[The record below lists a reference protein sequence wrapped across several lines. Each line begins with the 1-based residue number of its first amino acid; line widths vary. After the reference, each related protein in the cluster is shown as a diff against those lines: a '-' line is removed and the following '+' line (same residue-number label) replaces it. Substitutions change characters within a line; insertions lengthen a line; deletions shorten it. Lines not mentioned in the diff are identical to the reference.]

1 MGEAGKLRIVRRAW
15 LKIAAPAFAGCLV
28 VALLVSQGA
37 TAASTRGNGYW
48 IASGGGTVG
57 AFGDGTGYGALDRAA
72 FSGQIVDIAARPT
85 GKGYWLLGR
94 DGSVYAFGDAVSYG
108 QLDAKNAKGGAVVLI
123 VSTSGAGYLIV
134 TTQGEVHAFGDASS
148 VGSLTPNATPK
159 QIVGAAATASGN
171 GYVLLD
177 SAGDVFGFGD
187 ATVFGGVPPL
197 PRSHP
202 VVAIATR
209 PHGGGYWIVSKFGV
223 VTPFGGAPTL
233 GSIDE
238 SAYRGP
244 IVDIAATHTGNGYW
258 LVAQDGTVLAFGDA
272 ALYGNAV
279 GFKGPIAA
287 IAATPFVNHAPVA
300 VSDVVTLDEDT
311 FVDVN
316 VAANDTDEDGD
327 PLTAS
332 IVTQPAHG
340 LATLNAGGTIRY
352 QPAPNYNG
360 SDSLTY
366 RIEDGWG
373 GAAVGTVNITVAPV
387 NDRPVAMDD
396 AYTTLEDTPLSVAA
410 PGVIVNDSDVDGDTL
425 SATVLATPSHGT
437 LVLAPSGAFTYTPAA
452 NFNGSDIFSY
462 QVDDGHAGSAAAY
475 VRLTIVSVL
484 DTPVAVSDS
493 FTTNEDAVLTV
504 APPGVLA
511 NDTDGDGDALS
522 TILVGPPAHGTLDL
536 AADGSLTYTPGPN
549 YHGEDGFSYRAT
561 DGTLSSAPTTVAI
574 TVVSV
579 NDAPSAAA
587 DTYATD
593 EDTPLEV
600 TAASGVLAND
610 SDVDGDGLSAQLVT
624 SVSHGTLAVAADGS
638 FSYTP
643 AAGYSGPDGFSYRA
657 SDGTLTSAVTSVS
670 IDVAPVDDPPVA
682 MADAYV
688 VDEDTL
694 LSVSAPGVLGNDL
707 DDGIDPLRVT
717 LVDRSSHGDLRL
729 EADGSFEYMPEPNF
743 NGTDSFSYMASDGT
757 LESAVAQV
765 VITVNA
771 IADAPTAEGDSYS
784 VIAGTTLTIAAPGV
798 LSNDFAEGALT
809 AALVMATEHGTLT
822 LNPDGSFTY
831 TTNLTTSG
839 SDSFLYEAVSG
850 GVHSDTAT
858 VFISVLASGGGGGGG
873 GGGSGGLANPTIA
886 IYDVDT
892 FNTKM
897 GGTVARQ
904 PRYGKLEMRYGSW
917 VYVPQRGFRG
927 HDTFTVGSRRFEIDI
942 LSDIWGD

>member
-57 AFGDGTGYGALDRAA
+57 AFGDGTSQGALDRFA
-72 FSGQIVDIAARPT
+72 FSGQIVDISARPT

-94 DGSVYAFGDAVSYG
+94 DGSVYPFGDAVSYG
-108 QLDAKNAKGGAVVLI
+108 QLDAKNAKGGAAALL
-123 VSTSGAGYLIV
+123 VSPSGAGYLIV
-134 TTQGEVHAFGDASS
+134 TTQGEAHAFGDAGSY
-148 VGSLTPNATPK
+148 GSLAPDTTPK

-171 GYVLLD
+171 GYLLLD
-177 SAGDVFGFGD
+177 SAGEVFGFGD

-209 PHGGGYWIVSKFGV
+209 AHGSGYWIVSKFGV
-223 VTPFGGAPTL
+223 VTPFGGAPSL

-272 ALYGNAV
+272 VLYGNATV

-300 VSDVVTLDEDT
+300 VTDVVTLDEDT
-311 FVDVN
+311 VVDVN
-316 VAANDTDEDGD
+316 VVANDTDEDGD

-332 IVTQPAHG
+332 VVTQPAHG

-360 SDSLTY
+360 SDSFTY

-373 GAAVGTVNITVAPV
+373 GAAIGTVNITVVPV
-387 NDRPVAMDD
+387 NDRPIALDD

-410 PGVIVNDSDVDGDTL
+410 PGVIVNDSDVDGDAL
-425 SATVLATPSHGT
+425 SAIVLASPSHGT
-437 LVLAPSGAFTYTPAA
+437 LVLASGGAFTYTPAA
-452 NFNGSDIFSY
+452 NFHGSDTFSY
-462 QVDDGHAGSAAAY
+462 QVDDGHGGSAAAY

-484 DTPVAVSDS
+484 DTPMAVGES
-493 FTTNEDAVLTV
+493 FTTNEDVMLTV

-511 NDTDGDGDALS
+511 NDNDGDGDALS
-522 TILVGPPAHGTLDL
+522 AILVGPPAHGTLAL
-536 AADGSLTYTPGPN
+536 APDGSLTYTPDPN
-549 YHGEDGFSYRAT
+549 YHGDDGFSYRAT
-561 DGTLSSAPTTVAI
+561 DGTLSSAPATVAI

-600 TAASGVLAND
+600 TAAAGVLAND
-610 SDVDGDGLSAQLVT
+610 SDVDGDALSAQLVT
-624 SVSHGTLAVAADGS
+624 SVSHGTLTLAADGS
-638 FSYTP
+638 FSYAP
-643 AAGYSGPDGFSYRA
+643 AAGYSGPDGFSYQA

-670 IDVAPVDDPPVA
+670 IEIAPVDDAPVA
-682 MADAYV
+682 TADAYT

-694 LSVSAPGVLGNDL
+694 LAIAAPGVLGNDL
-707 DDGIDPLRVT
+707 DDGAEPLRVT
-717 LVDRSSHGDLRL
+717 LVDRPSHGEVRL
-729 EADGSFEYMPEPNF
+729 EADGSFEYMPEANF
-743 NGTDSFSYMASDGT
+743 NGMDGFSYLASDGT
-757 LESAVAQV
+757 LESAVTQV
-765 VITVNA
+765 VITVVA
-771 IADAPTAEGDSYS
+771 IADVPTAQSDSYS
-784 VIAGTTLTIAAPGV
+784 VIAGATLTIAAPGV

-809 AALVMATEHGTLT
+809 AELVMSTEHGTLT

-839 SDSFLYEAVSG
+839 SDSFLYDAVSG

-858 VFISVLASGGGGGGG
+858 VFISVIAPGGGGG
-873 GGGSGGLANPTIA
+873 GGGSGGMGNPTIA

-897 GGTVARQ
+897 GGSVGLQ
-904 PRYGKLEMRYGSW
+904 PRYGRLEIRYGSW

-927 HDTFTVGSRRFEIDI
+927 HDTFSVGSRRFEIDV